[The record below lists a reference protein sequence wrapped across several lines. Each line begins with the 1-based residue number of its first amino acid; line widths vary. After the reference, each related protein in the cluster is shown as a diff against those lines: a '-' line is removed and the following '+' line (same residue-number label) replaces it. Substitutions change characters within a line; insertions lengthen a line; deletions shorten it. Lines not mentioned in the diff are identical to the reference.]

1 MRQGD
6 IMRIRQPFIILF
18 ILAMLA
24 ACSSAATTTPTPT
37 ALALSQSI
45 TSANGTVTLSY
56 PTGWAASAESVVIKV
71 GNTTDVLNAPA
82 PAAGQFQM
90 RIATGPIDAL
100 PDVPADATARNILNH
115 FIKGISSSA
124 LTLGAANDITIGSH
138 SAARVDVTAKDGQ
151 GTIIAL
157 NLGAGVY
164 ALVSA
169 NTAPGELAKF
179 EPTMNAIIDSIRYTA
194 PETTPG
200 T

>member
-1 MRQGD
+1 
-6 IMRIRQPFIILF
+6 
-18 ILAMLA
+18 
-24 ACSSAATTTPTPT
+24 
-37 ALALSQSI
+37 
-45 TSANGTVTLSY
+45 
-56 PTGWAASAESVVIKV
+56 
-71 GNTTDVLNAPA
+71 
-82 PAAGQFQM
+82 
-90 RIATGPIDAL
+90 
-100 PDVPADATARNILNH
+100 
-115 FIKGISSSA
+115 
-124 LTLGAANDITIGSH
+124 
-138 SAARVDVTAKDGQ
+138 VDVTAKDGQ